1 MNDVIKLLPDAV
13 ANQIA
18 AGEVVQRPASVVK
31 ELMENAIDAG
41 ADQITVV
48 IKNAGKNL
56 IQVIDNGS
64 GMSPTDL
71 RMSIERHATSKINDA
86 QDLFRIRTMGFR
98 GEALASIT
106 AVAQCE
112 IKSRQAD
119 TDIGTCLMIDGSE
132 IKSQEPCSHNQGT
145 SIAVKNLF
153 FNIPARRKF
162 LKSNSVES
170 KHIID
175 QFERIALIY
184 PAVQFRLFSDDNE
197 LFHLNKGNYRQRIV
211 AIFGKNYNDRLVPM
225 AEESNIISL
234 EGFIGKPE
242 NARKT
247 RGEQYFFV
255 NDRFIK
261 NNYLHHAVTAAFDEL
276 IPEKYHPSYFIR
288 FTCDPSFVDINIH
301 PTKTEVKFEDDKSVY
316 AILRSSVKKA
326 LGEHNIAPTL
336 DFNRETAFDDLT
348 NRTEVVPPSITVNP
362 EFNPFESKSA
372 NTSFGG
378 SSGGGSMSMPKKQSI
393 DNWETLY
400 PETTL
405 TQQEVAGMPMEEEE
419 TRITQKEISGLD
431 QENPLQTDKKFFQL
445 HNRYI
450 LSQIKSGVMI
460 IDQQRA
466 HERILFEQFLH
477 ALAHRQGTSQQSLFP
492 VTLEYAAGESELIRG
507 FLPELN
513 QLGFDLE
520 EFGKNTFIVRGVPA
534 ELSDQDAQELLDGI
548 LENYQLNA
556 QELKLDARVNVA
568 FSLAQKGAIKR
579 NRPLEPTEIQN
590 LIDSLFACEN
600 PYATPSGKLVITTLY
615 MDELNKRF
623 D

>member
-1 MNDVIKLLPDAV
+1 MNDVIKLLPDSV

-31 ELMENAIDAG
+31 ELMENAIDSG

-64 GMSPTDL
+64 GMSSSDV
-71 RMSIERHATSKINDA
+71 RMSVERHATSKINQA
-86 QDLFRIRTMGFR
+86 EDLFRIKTMGFR
-98 GEALASIT
+98 GEALASIA

-112 IKSRQAD
+112 LKTRQSD
-119 TDIGTCLMIDGSE
+119 SDVGTCLIIEGSE
-132 IKSQEPCSHNQGT
+132 VKNQEPCNHNVGT
-145 SIAVKNLF
+145 SVAVKNLF

-184 PAVQFRLFSDDNE
+184 PEVQFRLYADDNE
-197 LFHLNKGNYRQRIV
+197 LFHLVKGNYRQRIV
-211 AIFGKNYNDRLVPM
+211 AIFGKNFNDRLVPV
-225 AEESNIISL
+225 AEESNIITL

-242 NARKT
+242 HARKT

-288 FTCDPSFVDINIH
+288 FKCDPSFVDINIH

-336 DFNRETAFDDLT
+336 DFNRETAFDQPSNPRDI
-348 NRTEVVPPSITVNP
+348 VPPSISVNP
-362 EFNPFESKSA
+362 EFNPFEASPK
-372 NTSFGG
+372 TTG
-378 SSGGGSMSMPKKQSI
+378 SGSVQVPRRESI
-393 DNWETLY
+393 KNWETLY
-400 PETTL
+400 PDQVMS
-405 TQQEVAGMPMEEEE
+405 QQEVATGHFEGEENP
-419 TRITQKEISGLD
+419 ITQKELSGMD
-431 QENPLQTDKKFFQL
+431 QDSPIQSDTKFFQL

-477 ALAHRQGTSQQSLFP
+477 ALAHRMGSSQQSLFP

-513 QLGFDLE
+513 QLGFDIE

-534 ELSDQDAQELLDGI
+534 EVSDQDAQDLLDGI
-548 LENYQLNA
+548 IENYQLNA
-556 QELKLDARVNVA
+556 QELKLDARINVA

-579 NRPLEPTEIQN
+579 NRPLESKEIQN

-600 PYATPSGKLVITTLY
+600 PYSTPSGKMVITTLY